1 MHRVISALGV
11 VALVLAAGAAGAQDP
26 VPCDFVTAGG
36 YIINNNA
43 KANFGVG
50 GSCKAGGD
58 GHGLWGHLEYVDH
71 GGASSGGSS
80 VAPFKVHWTTITGY
94 FFCGDPACATFDPPQ
109 SQPSG
114 TRLICGTAT
123 TNLPPPDDS
132 VNWFVKA
139 MANDQPGMNDTFMIV
154 VTSQGSTFSYTT
166 GDNPLAGGN
175 IKIHK
180 PNTSTGFFSGAPT
193 SDNCPAFVPPTNS
206 CNSDSDCT
214 SPNTSGSCNLDTHTC
229 CGPGTHFDPTSGQCV
244 PD

>member
-11 VALVLAAGAAGAQDP
+11 VALVLAAGAAGAQNP

-71 GGASSGGSS
+71 GGASSGSSS

-94 FFCGDPACATFDPPQ
+94 FFCSDESCTSFDPVQ

-123 TNLPPPDDS
+123 TNLPSPDDA
-132 VNWFVKA
+132 VNWAVKA
-139 MANDQPGMNDTFMIV
+139 TDNDPPGNDLFMIV
-154 VTSQGSTFSYTT
+154 VTSQGSMFTYST
-166 GDNPLAGGN
+166 GDDPLAGGN
-175 IKIHK
+175 LEIHK
-180 PNTSTGFFSGAPT
+180 PNNSTGFFGGAPT
-193 SDNCPAFVPPTNS
+193 SDNCPAFVPPVNSCATANDCPLSNS
-206 CNSDSDCT
+206 CNT
-214 SPNTSGSCNLDTHTC
+214 ATGMC
-229 CGPGTHFDPTSGQCV
+229 CPPGTVFDSTTGTCKGI
-244 PD
+244 D

>member
-1 MHRVISALGV
+1 MHLVIGAVGV
-11 VALVLAAGAAGAQDP
+11 VALVLAAGAAGAQNP
-26 VPCDFVTAGG
+26 LPCDFVTGGG
-36 YIINNNA
+36 YIITNNA

-80 VAPFKVHWTTITGY
+80 VTPFKVHWTTITGY
-94 FFCGDPACATFDPPQ
+94 FFCSDESCTTFVNAQ

-123 TNLPPPDDS
+123 TNLPSPDDA

-139 MANDQPGMNDTFMIV
+139 TDNDQPGMNDIFMIEV
-154 VTSQGSTFSYTT
+154 QSQHGAFTYST
-166 GDNPLAGGN
+166 GDDPLAGGN
-175 IKIHK
+175 IELHK
-180 PNTSTGFFSGAPT
+180 PNNSTGFFSGTPT
-193 SDNCPAFVPPTNS
+193 SANCPAFVPTTNS
-206 CNSDSDCT
+206 CTTDSQCAA
-214 SPNTSGSCNLDTHTC
+214 TSGSCNTITGTC
-229 CGPGTHFDPTSGQCV
+229 CPTGSNFNSGSRQCV